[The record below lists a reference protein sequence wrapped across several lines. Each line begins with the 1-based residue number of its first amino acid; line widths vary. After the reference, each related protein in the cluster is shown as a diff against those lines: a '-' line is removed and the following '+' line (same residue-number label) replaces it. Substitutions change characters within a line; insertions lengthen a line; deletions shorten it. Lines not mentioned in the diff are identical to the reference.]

1 MPKGKKGKNKN
12 KGGKN
17 KGKGG
22 GQNKGQQGKQ
32 KNAGNRSSG
41 NSSNSHKQQ
50 NNAKSPDVQ
59 QQRKLD
65 EMMRKQ
71 IDSMYL
77 EYTQKHESLKTFFGI
92 FTHHNVLQL
101 RQLMKASIP
110 SVNDRLSDG
119 FLKSTQD
126 ELKRDINQFIFLGD
140 IPIGAFAT
148 ELQQK
153 GKWCEIKAFCVLPY
167 FRNFG
172 CGSRLMVHLMKA
184 AVKRKQLSALNL
196 VIDAENEK
204 GIAFF
209 KRFGFEIAKKS
220 PTNGVIENGDGNE
233 EKEKEEETP
242 QQIKMIMKLN
252 IFRQSTL
259 VLVKKQ
265 IQEDK
270 EHRSPKK

>member
-1 MPKGKKGKNKN
+1 MPQKKKGKNKS

-22 GQNKGQQGKQ
+22 GGQNKNQGKQ
-32 KNAGNRSSG
+32 RNAGNRQSG
-41 NSSNSHKQQ
+41 NSPNKQQ
-50 NNAKSPDVQ
+50 NKAKSPDVQ
-59 QQRKLD
+59 QQRRWNEL
-65 EMMRKQ
+65 MQKQ
-71 IDSMYL
+71 IDAMYL
-77 EYTQKHESLKTFFGI
+77 EHTQKRDSLKTFFGI

-110 SVNDRLSDG
+110 HINDQLSNG

-126 ELKRDINQFIFLGD
+126 ELKRDLNQFIFLGD
-140 IPIGAFAT
+140 VPVGAYVT

-172 CGSRLMVHLMKA
+172 CGSRLMVHLVKA
-184 AVKRKQLSALNL
+184 AVKRKELNSLNL
-196 VIDAENEK
+196 SIDAENEK

-209 KRFGFEIAKKS
+209 KRFGFEIAKKVS
-220 PTNGVIENGDGNE
+220 PKNGVIENGDGNE
-233 EKEKEEETP
+233 EKEKEDETE
-242 QQIKMIMKLN
+242 QLKMILNVKL
-252 IFRQSTL
+252 FRQSTL

-265 IQEDK
+265 IQNQK
-270 EHRSPKK
+270 GNQSPKK